1 MTRAASAPLKRLRT
15 AAAIALALAAIVA
28 VYLMGRHQGRLASHE
43 EAAGPV
49 AAEGRAAAVTLAPAA
64 HAAGALPPAQM
75 PPAQMPLARAFAPLR
90 ARADSGDVVAATR
103 LYRDLHACRRFAA
116 LQREVQRYSDELL
129 SQRGDGADAQR
140 PQAVRAGLE
149 AADANERALE
159 ALRAR
164 CAGADAGMLDALA
177 PSLQQA
183 ALLGEPY
190 ARACYLA
197 RGPGIDAAGLLDHP
211 ERLSAYRG
219 NARTLIERGIADGD
233 WRVLDQLRGAYEP
246 GADGL
251 LAAAV
256 GKDAGQRY
264 RYLKLFRLGA
274 PPQAGATDEDLTMAA
289 ARLSPTQLADAD
301 AWAAR
306 TFNQNFH
313 GRRIDADGPLWD
325 PCVFPSE

>member
-1 MTRAASAPLKRLRT
+1 MTRPSSVPLKRVRV

-43 EAAGPV
+43 EATGPV
-49 AAEGRAAAVTLAPAA
+49 AAEGRAATDTLAPAA
-64 HAAGALPPAQM
+64 GALPGAAL
-75 PPAQMPLARAFAPLR
+75 PPPGAPLKR
-90 ARADSGDVVAATR
+90 GFAALQARADAGDAGAATR
-103 LYRDLHACRRFAA
+103 LYRDLSQCRRFVR
-116 LQREVQRYSDELL
+116 LERDVRRYSDEVMAG
-129 SQRGDGADAQR
+129 GDGADARSRQGS
-140 PQAVRAGLE
+140 RAALE
-149 AADANERALE
+149 AAEANERVLD
-159 ALRAR
+159 ALRAQ
-164 CAGADAGMLDALA
+164 CQGVDAAMLGALVPNLHK
-177 PSLQQA
+177 A

-197 RGPGIDAAGLLDHP
+197 RGPGLDAAGLLDHP

-219 NARTLIERGIADGD
+219 TARTLIERGIADGD

-246 GADGL
+246 GADSL

-256 GKDAGQRY
+256 GDDAAQRY

-274 PPQAGATDEDLTMAA
+274 PSQPGASDEDLATAA
-289 ARLSPTQLADAD
+289 ARLGPTQLAEAE
-301 AWAAR
+301 AWATR

>member
-1 MTRAASAPLKRLRT
+1 MTRPSSVPLKRVRI

-28 VYLMGRHQGRLASHE
+28 VYLMGRHQGRLAAHE
-43 EAAGPV
+43 DAAGPV
-49 AAEGRAAAVTLAPAA
+49 AAEGRAAADTLAPAA
-64 HAAGALPPAQM
+64 VAPPGAALPP
-75 PPAQMPLARAFAPLR
+75 PGAPLR
-90 ARADSGDVVAATR
+90 RGFAALQARADAGDAGAATR
-103 LYRDLHACRRFAA
+103 LYRDLSQCRRFVR
-116 LQREVQRYSDELL
+116 LERDVQRYSDEVMAAAG
-129 SQRGDGADAQR
+129 GDGAAARSRQGS
-140 PQAVRAGLE
+140 RAALE
-149 AADANERALE
+149 AAEANERVLDG
-159 ALRAR
+159 LRAQ
-164 CAGADAGMLDALA
+164 CEGVDAAMLGALV
-177 PSLQQA
+177 PNLQTA

-197 RGPGIDAAGLLDHP
+197 RGPGLDAAGLLDHP

-233 WRVLDQLRGAYEP
+233 WRVLEQLRGAYEP
-246 GADGL
+246 GADSL

-256 GKDAGQRY
+256 GGDAAQRY

-274 PPQAGATDEDLTMAA
+274 PAQPGATDEDLATAA
-289 ARLSPTQLADAD
+289 AELSPTQLADAEG
-301 AWAAR
+301 WAAR